1 MEIKRERSS
10 SKERRAIL
18 VLTFLVFVIASCT
31 FAQQRDIPQ
40 KELIQHKQPKKYAK
54 LSSILY
60 ELTLAKERENFAK
73 QHDIFL
79 TDGKVRVFIIFDPAS
94 QSSKR
99 EELIKSYSITVEKKS
114 KDLLKA
120 LVSIDAL
127 TALSLEPIIWS
138 INLPDKPVIQIKE
151 ENNE

>member
-1 MEIKRERSS
+1 MKSS
-10 SKERRAIL
+10 IL
-18 VLTFLVFVIASCT
+18 VLIIMAYVVSTLLIISSCT
-31 FAQQRDIPQ
+31 IAQQTDIPQ
-40 KELIQHKQPKKYAK
+40 KESEPLKPPREFAK

-60 ELTLAKERENFAK
+60 ELTLAKDWENFAE

-94 QSSKR
+94 QSSER
-99 EELIKSYSITVEKKS
+99 EELIKSYSITIEKKS
-114 KDLLKA
+114 KDLLRA
-120 LVSIDAL
+120 LVSINAL

-138 INLPDKPVIQIKE
+138 INLPDKPVIPIKE